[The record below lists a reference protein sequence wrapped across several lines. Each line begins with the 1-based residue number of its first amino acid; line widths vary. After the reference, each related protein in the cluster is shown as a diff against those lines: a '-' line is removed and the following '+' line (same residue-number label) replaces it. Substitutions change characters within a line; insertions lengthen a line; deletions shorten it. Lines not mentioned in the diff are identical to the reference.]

1 VQYVCYYI
9 RSGRSKRSQLLPGNF
24 VHVISLEVN
33 PPLNHDQMEKKKEHL
48 QGTIKCKLCQF
59 HLPECPTLEKTY
71 FHGIQINN
79 YRGGH
84 DYFEWF
90 FF

>member
-1 VQYVCYYI
+1 MFVITFAVADQNEVSCC
-9 RSGRSKRSQLLPGNF
+9 PG
-24 VHVISLEVN
+24 ISFMSF
-33 PPLNHDQMEKKKEHL
+33 PLKSFPHWITIKWRKKKEHL